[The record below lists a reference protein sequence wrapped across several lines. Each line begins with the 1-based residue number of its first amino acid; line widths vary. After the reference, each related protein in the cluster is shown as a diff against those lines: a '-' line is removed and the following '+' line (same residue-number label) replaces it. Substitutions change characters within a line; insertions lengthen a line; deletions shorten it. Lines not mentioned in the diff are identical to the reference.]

1 MTDNIRGALFMVCSM
16 ICFAVN
22 DAVIKS
28 LGGVLPIFQTL
39 AVRGGI
45 VVIVL
50 AVMVMRSGWRVQE
63 LRRRDKMIL
72 LLRVA
77 AEVGAAFFIV
87 TALFNME
94 LANMTAILQILPLT
108 IPLAAF
114 IFLGEPLGWRRLL
127 AIFIG
132 FLGMLFIVKPGSDGF
147 NVYSLFC
154 LAAVICV
161 TIRDLTARSLGA
173 KLSSQEMS
181 LFAAIG
187 VFGAASVATMFEP
200 WVSISLTSWAALCG
214 ASLAIFLGYLVSVY
228 AIRTGD
234 VSFTAQFRYIGLIA
248 ALILGYVFFGEWPD
262 RLALMGAA
270 IIVGTGA
277 FTLYRQQASR
287 RVKSA

>member
-1 MTDNIRGALFMVCSM
+1 
-16 ICFAVN
+16 
-22 DAVIKS
+22 
-28 LGGVLPIFQTL
+28 
-39 AVRGGI
+39 
-45 VVIVL
+45 
-50 AVMVMRSGWRVQE
+50 MRSGWRVQE
-63 LRRRDKMIL
+63 LRRRDQMIL

-114 IFLGEPLGWRRLL
+114 MFLGEPLGWRRLV
-127 AIFIG
+127 AICIG

-147 NVYSLFC
+147 NIYSLFC

-181 LFAAIG
+181 LFAAVG

-200 WVSISLTSWAALCG
+200 WVTISLASWAALCG
-214 ASLAIFLGYLVSVY
+214 SSFAILLGYLVSVY

-262 RLALMGAA
+262 RLALIGAA

-277 FTLYRQQASR
+277 FTLYRQRASR
-287 RVKSA
+287 KVNPA

>member
-1 MTDNIRGALFMVCSM
+1 
-16 ICFAVN
+16 
-22 DAVIKS
+22 
-28 LGGVLPIFQTL
+28 
-39 AVRGGI
+39 
-45 VVIVL
+45 
-50 AVMVMRSGWRVQE
+50 
-63 LRRRDKMIL
+63 
-72 LLRVA
+72 
-77 AEVGAAFFIV
+77 
-87 TALFNME
+87 
-94 LANMTAILQILPLT
+94 MTAILQILPLT

-161 TIRDLTARSLGA
+161 TIRDLTARSLGT

-200 WVSISLTSWAALCG
+200 WVAISLTSWAALCG
-214 ASLAIFLGYLVSVY
+214 SSLAILLGYLVSVY

>member
-16 ICFAVN
+16 ICLAVN

-77 AEVGAAFFIV
+77 AEIGAAFFIV

-200 WVSISLTSWAALCG
+200 WVAISLTSWAALCG
-214 ASLAIFLGYLVSVY
+214 SSLAILLGYLVSVY

>member
-1 MTDNIRGALFMVCSM
+1 M
-16 ICFAVN
+16 
-22 DAVIKS
+22 
-28 LGGVLPIFQTL
+28 
-39 AVRGGI
+39 
-45 VVIVL
+45 
-50 AVMVMRSGWRVQE
+50 
-63 LRRRDKMIL
+63 RRRDKMIL

-77 AEVGAAFFIV
+77 AEIGAAFFIV

-200 WVSISLTSWAALCG
+200 WVAISLTSWAALCG
-214 ASLAIFLGYLVSVY
+214 SSLAILLGYLVSVY

-287 RVKSA
+287 MVKSA

>member
-1 MTDNIRGALFMVCSM
+1 MTDNIRGALFMVGSM

-187 VFGAASVATMFEP
+187 VFGAASVAMMFEP
-200 WVSISLTSWAALCG
+200 WVAISLTSWAALCG
-214 ASLAIFLGYLVSVY
+214 SSLAIFLGYLVSVY

-262 RLALMGAA
+262 RLALMGAV

>member
-1 MTDNIRGALFMVCSM
+1 MTDNIRGALFMVGSM

-200 WVSISLTSWAALCG
+200 WVAISLTSWAALCG
-214 ASLAIFLGYLVSVY
+214 SSLAIFLGYLVSVY

>member
-39 AVRGGI
+39 AVRGGF
-45 VVIVL
+45 VMVVL
-50 AVMVMRSGWRVQE
+50 AFMVMRSGWRVQE
-63 LRRRDKMIL
+63 LQRRDKMIL

-77 AEVGAAFFIV
+77 AEIGAAFFIV

-132 FLGMLFIVKPGSDGF
+132 FLGMLLIVKPGSDGF

-161 TIRDLTARSLGA
+161 TIRDLTARSLGT

-200 WVSISLTSWAALCG
+200 WVAISLTSWAALCG
-214 ASLAIFLGYLVSVY
+214 SSLAILLGYLVSVY

-262 RLALMGAA
+262 RLALMGAV

>member
-1 MTDNIRGALFMVCSM
+1 MTDNIRGALFMVGSM

-187 VFGAASVATMFEP
+187 VFGAASVAMMFEP
-200 WVSISLTSWAALCG
+200 WVAISLTSWAALCG
-214 ASLAIFLGYLVSVY
+214 SSLAIFLGYLVSVY

>member
-39 AVRGGI
+39 AVRGGM
-45 VVIVL
+45 VVVL
-50 AVMVMRSGWRVQE
+50 LAILVMRSGWRVQE
-63 LRRRDKMIL
+63 LRRRDQMIL

-114 IFLGEPLGWRRLL
+114 MFLGEPLGWRRLV
-127 AIFIG
+127 AICIG

-147 NVYSLFC
+147 NIYSLFC

-181 LFAAIG
+181 LFAAVG

-200 WVSISLTSWAALCG
+200 WVAISLASWAALCG
-214 ASLAIFLGYLVSVY
+214 SSCAILLGYLVSVY

-262 RLALMGAA
+262 RLALIGAA

-277 FTLYRQQASR
+277 FTLYRQRASR

>member
-1 MTDNIRGALFMVCSM
+1 MTDNIRGALFMVGSM

-28 LGGVLPIFQTL
+28 LGGVLPIFQTV

-200 WVSISLTSWAALCG
+200 WVAISLTSWAALCG
-214 ASLAIFLGYLVSVY
+214 ASLAILLGYLVSVY

-262 RLALMGAA
+262 RLALMGAV

>member
-1 MTDNIRGALFMVCSM
+1 MTDNIRGALFMVGSM

-28 LGGVLPIFQTL
+28 LGGVLPIFQTV

-50 AVMVMRSGWRVQE
+50 AIMVMRSGWRVQE

-187 VFGAASVATMFEP
+187 VFGAASVAAMFEP
-200 WVSISLTSWAALCG
+200 WVAISLTSWAALCG
-214 ASLAIFLGYLVSVY
+214 SSLAILLGYLVSVY

>member
-39 AVRGGI
+39 AVRGGF
-45 VVIVL
+45 VMVVL
-50 AVMVMRSGWRVQE
+50 AFMVMRSGWRVQE
-63 LRRRDKMIL
+63 LQRRDKMIL

-161 TIRDLTARSLGA
+161 TIRDLTARSLGT

-200 WVSISLTSWAALCG
+200 WVAISLTSWAALCG
-214 ASLAIFLGYLVSVY
+214 SSLAILLGYLVSVY

-287 RVKSA
+287 SVKSA

>member
-1 MTDNIRGALFMVCSM
+1 MTDNIRGALFMVGSM

-28 LGGVLPIFQTL
+28 LVGVLPIFQTL

-187 VFGAASVATMFEP
+187 VFGAASVAMMFEP
-200 WVSISLTSWAALCG
+200 WVAISLTSWAALCG
-214 ASLAIFLGYLVSVY
+214 SSLTILLGYLVSVY

-270 IIVGTGA
+270 IIGGTGA
-277 FTLYRQQASR
+277 FTLYRQHASR

>member
-28 LGGVLPIFQTL
+28 LGGVLPIFQTI

-63 LRRRDKMIL
+63 LQRCDKMIL

-200 WVSISLTSWAALCG
+200 WVAISLTSWAALCG
-214 ASLAIFLGYLVSVY
+214 SSLAILLGYLVSVY

>member
-1 MTDNIRGALFMVCSM
+1 MTDNIRGALFMVGSM

-154 LAAVICV
+154 LAAVLCV

-200 WVSISLTSWAALCG
+200 WVAISLTSWAALCG
-214 ASLAIFLGYLVSVY
+214 SSLAILLGYLVSVY

>member
-1 MTDNIRGALFMVCSM
+1 MTDNIRGALFMVGSM

-214 ASLAIFLGYLVSVY
+214 SSLAILLGYLVSVY

-277 FTLYRQQASR
+277 FTLYRQQASP

>member
-200 WVSISLTSWAALCG
+200 WVAISLTSWAALCG

>member
-1 MTDNIRGALFMVCSM
+1 
-16 ICFAVN
+16 
-22 DAVIKS
+22 

-63 LRRRDKMIL
+63 LRHRDKMIL

-187 VFGAASVATMFEP
+187 VFGAASVAMMFEP
-200 WVSISLTSWAALCG
+200 WVAISLTSWAALCG
-214 ASLAIFLGYLVSVY
+214 SSLTILLGYLVSVY

-270 IIVGTGA
+270 IIGGTGA

>member
-114 IFLGEPLGWRRLL
+114 IFLREPLGWRRLL

-161 TIRDLTARSLGA
+161 TIRDLTARSLGT

-200 WVSISLTSWAALCG
+200 WVAISLTSWAALCG
-214 ASLAIFLGYLVSVY
+214 SSLAILLGYLVSVY

>member
-1 MTDNIRGALFMVCSM
+1 MVGSM

-50 AVMVMRSGWRVQE
+50 AVMVIRSGWRVQE

-187 VFGAASVATMFEP
+187 VFGAASVAAMFEP
-200 WVSISLTSWAALCG
+200 WVAISLTSWAALCG
-214 ASLAIFLGYLVSVY
+214 SSLAILLGYLVSVY

-262 RLALMGAA
+262 RLALMGAV

>member
-39 AVRGGI
+39 AVRGGM
-45 VVIVL
+45 VVILL
-50 AVMVMRSGWRVQE
+50 AVLVMRSGCRVQH
-63 LRRRDKMIL
+63 LRRRDQMIL
-72 LLRVA
+72 LLRVL
-77 AEVGAAFFIV
+77 AEIGAAFFIV

-114 IFLGEPLGWRRLL
+114 MFLGEPMGWRRLV
-127 AIFIG
+127 AILIG
-132 FLGMLFIVKPGSDGF
+132 FVGMLLIVKPGSDGF
-147 NVYSLFC
+147 NIYSLFC

-181 LFAAIG
+181 LFAAVG
-187 VFGAASVATMFEP
+187 VFCAAAVAAMFEP
-200 WVSISLTSWAALCG
+200 WVAISLTSWAALCG
-214 ASLAIFLGYLVSVY
+214 SSFAILLGYLVSVY

-248 ALILGYVFFGEWPD
+248 ALILGYVLFGEWPD
-262 RLALMGAA
+262 RLALLGAA

-277 FTLYRQQASR
+277 FTLYRQRIGRKAEP
-287 RVKSA
+287 A

>member
-87 TALFNME
+87 MALFNME

-161 TIRDLTARSLGA
+161 TIRDLTARSLGT

-200 WVSISLTSWAALCG
+200 WVAISLTSWAALCG
-214 ASLAIFLGYLVSVY
+214 SSLAILLGYLVSVY

>member
-63 LRRRDKMIL
+63 LRCRDKMIL

-200 WVSISLTSWAALCG
+200 WVAISLTSWAALCG
-214 ASLAIFLGYLVSVY
+214 SSLAILLGYLVSVY

>member
-1 MTDNIRGALFMVCSM
+1 MVCSM
-16 ICFAVN
+16 IFFAVN

-39 AVRGGI
+39 AVRGGM
-45 VVIVL
+45 VVVL
-50 AVMVMRSGWRVQE
+50 LAILVMRSGWRVQE
-63 LRRRDKMIL
+63 LRRRDQMIL

-114 IFLGEPLGWRRLL
+114 MFLGEPLGWRRLV
-127 AIFIG
+127 AICIG

-147 NVYSLFC
+147 NIYSLFC

-181 LFAAIG
+181 LFAAVG

-200 WVSISLTSWAALCG
+200 WVTISLASWAALCG
-214 ASLAIFLGYLVSVY
+214 SSFAILLGYLVSVY

-262 RLALMGAA
+262 RLALIGAA

-277 FTLYRQQASR
+277 FTLYRQRASR
-287 RVKSA
+287 KVKPA

>member
-87 TALFNME
+87 MALFNME

-161 TIRDLTARSLGA
+161 TIRDLTARSLGT

-200 WVSISLTSWAALCG
+200 WVAISLTSWAALCG
-214 ASLAIFLGYLVSVY
+214 SSLAILLGYLVSVY

-287 RVKSA
+287 SVKSA

>member
-39 AVRGGI
+39 AVRGGF
-45 VVIVL
+45 VMVVL
-50 AVMVMRSGWRVQE
+50 AFMVMRSGWRVQE
-63 LRRRDKMIL
+63 LQRRDKMIL
-72 LLRVA
+72 FLRVV
-77 AEVGAAFFIV
+77 AEIGAAFFIV

-114 IFLGEPLGWRRLL
+114 MFLGEPLGWRRLL

-173 KLSSQEMS
+173 KLSSQEVS

-187 VFGAASVATMFEP
+187 VFCAASVATMFEP
-200 WVSISLTSWAALCG
+200 WVAISLTSWAALCG
-214 ASLAIFLGYLVSVY
+214 SSLTIVLGYLVSVY

-248 ALILGYVFFGEWPD
+248 ALILGYVCFGEWPD
-262 RLALMGAA
+262 LLALMGAA
-270 IIVGTGA
+270 IITGTGA
-277 FTLYRQQASR
+277 FTLYRQRAGR
-287 RVKSA
+287 RFKSA